1 MRADRLINLIL
12 LLQTRGTAT
21 AQELADELGVS
32 KRTIYRDMDTLGE
45 LGVPIY
51 ADYGVTGGYHLLEDY
66 GGELNG
72 LTRDERGSLLML
84 SVPDTLAE
92 LEVGQKLRTAL
103 LKLYASVTQGRP
115 PRILLDWTWWGQSQS
130 ATPHLRALYDA
141 VQTDRQVHIRY
152 RLWGHVPI
160 ERLIDPYGLIFKAG
174 VWYVIVGS
182 GGSLHHYRLGDLDDV
197 QVSVSQFNRP
207 GDFDLDAHWQAICA
221 EAELPPPAFEVAL
234 RASPALLLTWTQPY
248 TLIRNEGESTI
259 ISLALESFEAAL
271 RLILPLGGAVEVL
284 APEALRLTVQDYA
297 TQILRRYGHAA
308 PTITRPS

>member
-1 MRADRLINLIL
+1 MRADRLINIVLT
-12 LLQTRGTAT
+12 LQNRRTAT

-84 SVPDTLAE
+84 SVPDALAE

-115 PRILLDWTWWGQSQS
+115 PRILLDWTWWGQRE
-130 ATPHLRALYDA
+130 ATTPHLRALYDA

-152 RLWGHVPI
+152 RLWGHVLI
-160 ERLIDPYGLIFKAG
+160 ERVVDPYGLIFKAG

-182 GGSLHHYRLGDLDDV
+182 GGNLHHYRLGDLDDV
-197 QVSVSQFNRP
+197 QVSVSRFNRP
-207 GDFDLDAHWQAICA
+207 SDFDLDAHWQTICA
-221 EAELPPPAFEVAL
+221 EVEQPPPAFEVVL
-234 RASPALLLTWTQPY
+234 RASPTLLRIWTQPY
-248 TLIRNEGESTI
+248 TLVRNEGESTI
-259 ISLALESFEAAL
+259 ISLALESFETAL
-271 RLILPLGGAVEVL
+271 KLVLSLGGAVEVL

-297 TQILRRYGHAA
+297 AQILRRYGHPA

>member
-45 LGVPIY
+45 IGVPFY
-51 ADYGVTGGYHLLEDY
+51 ADHGVTGGYHLLEDY

-84 SVPDTLAE
+84 SVPDGLAE
-92 LEVGQKLRTAL
+92 LEVGQKLKTAL

-115 PRILLDWTWWGQSQS
+115 PRILLDWTWWGQRES

-141 VQTDRQVHIRY
+141 VQTERQVHIRY

-160 ERLIDPYGLIFKAG
+160 ERMVDPYGLIFKAG
-174 VWYVIVGS
+174 VWYVIASS
-182 GGSLHHYRLGDLDDV
+182 GASLHHYRLGDLDVV
-197 QVSVSQFNRP
+197 QVSVSRFNRP

-221 EAELPPPAFEVAL
+221 EAELPPSAFEVAL
-234 RASPALLLTWTQPY
+234 RASPALLRTWTQPY
-248 TLIRNEGESTI
+248 TLIQNEGESTI

-297 TQILRRYGHAA
+297 AQILRRYGHAA
-308 PTITRPS
+308 PTIMRPS